1 LEVVGYNVTV
11 IHRQVLFNDQV
22 RESSE
27 KLLAPGQVGLLA
39 GWGVFST
46 IRVFDG
52 VLFAFERHW
61 ARMVKDAALF
71 HVPMPCSAEEGR
83 RRLLEL
89 VEANGAYNSSL
100 RVVVVRN
107 DGSVWASPQERRSEL
122 LAMTSDLH
130 GWGRGVRLGLIP
142 QARHAGSAFAGTKI
156 LSWAMNLTW
165 VEEAQARGL
174 DEVVL
179 LNERGEVAECT
190 SANIFIANGTQ
201 VWTPP
206 LSSGCLPGVTRG
218 VLLEEAHV
226 PGFSIAEKVLLPEA
240 LEAADEVF
248 ITSTTRELL
257 PVLEIDGKPM
267 KQGDRA
273 RRALQAE
280 FSKYVERYVAEH
292 RAAPAPAR

>member
-1 LEVVGYNVTV
+1 V
-11 IHRQVLFNDQV
+11 IHRHILFNDQV
-22 RESSE
+22 RDSSE

-71 HVPMPCSAEEGR
+71 HVPMPCSAEEGQ

-89 VEANGAYNSSL
+89 MEANRAYNASL

-107 DGSVWASPQERRSEL
+107 DGSVWAGPPERRSDL
-122 LAMTSDLH
+122 IALTSDLH
-130 GWGRGVRLGLIP
+130 HWGGGVKLGLIP
-142 QARHAGSAFAGTKI
+142 QARHAASRFAGTKI

-165 VEEAQARGL
+165 VEEAQAKGF
-174 DEVVL
+174 DEVIL

-190 SANIFIANGTQ
+190 SANIFIANENQ

-206 LSSGCLPGVTRG
+206 ISSGCLPGVTRG
-218 VLLEEAHV
+218 VLLDEVQV
-226 PGFSIAEKVLLPEA
+226 PGFAIGEKVLLPAE
-240 LEAADEVF
+240 LESADEVF

-257 PVLEIDGKPM
+257 PVLEIEGRPI
-267 KQGDRA
+267 KQGERA
-273 RRALQAE
+273 RNALQAE
-280 FSKYVERYVAEH
+280 FSKYVEQYVAQH
-292 RAAPAPAR
+292 RTAPAPASR